1 MACIPSRGVCASFA
15 VLIWLVGATVASA
28 DQRVIVKTKKPYD
41 AVKQQIT
48 ALGGSVTY
56 EFANADG
63 LAVTVP
69 DASSTRSRGSP
80 ASITWSRDRLVPNPA
95 PAGRRD
101 VTEGLQAGPALDA
114 EPASYSPYAS
124 VLTNAR
130 PLQLAGILGQGVVV
144 GVIDSGTSRTATA
157 LCANA
162 TSAATCSATS
172 RVIGGE
178 NFVPG
183 ATEPNATSSLNDPH
197 GTWVATTIGGN
208 RAFGFLRSGAFATA
222 VRNNCPQPNCSFQ
235 VNATVDAIPIVGQ
248 APAAQFYALKVFPA
262 AGGGSPESRVL
273 QAMDRAIALKNTT
286 LPNMKVVNMSLGGAT
301 LFAGHDIE
309 DELATSMAAS
319 GITLVVSAGNEGPS
333 GITGSS
339 PGRRG
344 TSSRSGPPRIR
355 FTNGSSPRSSSSR
368 ACRARCSGP
377 TAISRWPT
385 SAPEVRRPTAARIPK
400 WSPTVSGRSRR
411 APTAA

>member
-1 MACIPSRGVCASFA
+1 MVCIPSRGVCSSFA
-15 VLIWLVGATVASA
+15 VSIWLVGATVASA
-28 DQRVIVKTKKPYD
+28 DQRVIVKTKKPYNE
-41 AVKQQIT
+41 VKQQI
-48 ALGGSVTY
+48 ASLGGSVTY

-69 DASSTRSRGSP
+69 DAQLNALKAIAGVDYVVE
-80 ASITWSRDRLVPNPA
+80 DRLVPNPA

-101 VTEGLQAGPALDA
+101 VTETLQAVPALDA

-124 VLTNAR
+124 ILTNAR

-144 GVIDSGTSRTATA
+144 GLIDSGASRTATA

-208 RAFGFLRSGAFATA
+208 RAFGFLRSSAFATA

-248 APAAQFYALKVFPA
+248 APAAQFYALKVFRA
-262 AGGGSPESRVL
+262 AGGGAPESTR
-273 QAMDRAIALKNTT
+273 
-286 LPNMKVVNMSLGGAT
+286 
-301 LFAGHDIE
+301 
-309 DELATSMAAS
+309 
-319 GITLVVSAGNEGPS
+319 
-333 GITGSS
+333 
-339 PGRRG
+339 
-344 TSSRSGPPRIR
+344 
-355 FTNGSSPRSSSSR
+355 
-368 ACRARCSGP
+368 
-377 TAISRWPT
+377 
-385 SAPEVRRPTAARIPK
+385 
-400 WSPTVSGRSRR
+400 
-411 APTAA
+411 